1 MRKIWLVSYMAHSI
15 FYDFFFFSSW
25 MLDLA
30 KSKHLC
36 YRRNYE
42 GIQGFYLQW
51 YSSRWQNVWATKK
64 ISLNLLCHS
73 NFSLIRYSAV
83 CLGVLCFMQNPE
95 LKNYLAF
102 LGAIE
107 FNCEVVIVIEKKKY
121 CVVAL
126 SSSMWT
132 LYNFRSERRKSIVAL
147 TLACRKIIKRDINRN
162 SKSCERGGKET
173 GEGTIRKIAS
183 KCSVAES
190 QEKQS
195 KQTCSAASLTFSSKR
210 CLPLFPPL
218 RFFNSTSCHQETKT
232 PERASPLLNDWD
244 LLIHVLL
251 HDFPQ
256 SLVSGSQNVS
266 KPMMDPKK
274 RMLPVNW
281 WTV

>member
-15 FYDFFFFSSW
+15 FYNFFFFSSW

-107 FNCEVVIVIEKKKY
+107 FNCEVVIIIEKKKY

-147 TLACRKIIKRDINRN
+147 TLACRKIIRGTSTETAKAVR
-162 SKSCERGGKET
+162 EGGK
-173 GEGTIRKIAS
+173 KL
-183 KCSVAES
+183 
-190 QEKQS
+190 EKAQ
-195 KQTCSAASLTFSSKR
+195 
-210 CLPLFPPL
+210 
-218 RFFNSTSCHQETKT
+218 
-232 PERASPLLNDWD
+232 
-244 LLIHVLL
+244 
-251 HDFPQ
+251 
-256 SLVSGSQNVS
+256 
-266 KPMMDPKK
+266 
-274 RMLPVNW
+274 
-281 WTV
+281 